1 MNQTNSN
8 TGPIPFDLLPDSA
21 EIGSRGELLIGGIAV
36 AVHTGGQEQK
46 QSERA
51 AVCHEVSL
59 GGQ

>member
-36 AVHTGGQEQK
+36 DDL
-46 QSERA
+46 A
-51 AVCHEVSL
+51 AEYGTPLFITMKTIFGRVVEKP
-59 GGQ
+59 